1 MLGLYTNFC
10 FTRNMSLKCLY
21 ILSLKFFLDYIFMSF
36 EVFGEDRRGEGTD
49 ERTDLYT
56 YKSLISEDL
65 KLPC

>member
-10 FTRNMSLKCLY
+10 FTRNMSLKSLY
-21 ILSLKFFLDYIFMSF
+21 IFSLKFFLDYIFMSF
-36 EVFGEDRRGEGTD
+36 QCFGEDRRGEGTD

-56 YKSLISEDL
+56 HKCMISADL

>member
-10 FTRNMSLKCLY
+10 FKRNMSLKSLY

-36 EVFGEDRRGEGTD
+36 EFFGEDRRGEGTD
-49 ERTDLYT
+49 ERKDLYT
-56 YKSLISEDL
+56 HKSLISEDL